1 MNIGAE
7 ENIPKEESKKSEKKD
22 ESCQLQIDMIM
33 ESVKEIEKKI
43 EAFKSHKESFEYKH
57 LDEMLTRNLEAL
69 DAIETDNQDLRV
81 HRKNSV
87 ETINRC
93 ICMLDSKAS
102 ANTLT
107 KTATSNQVCLVKS
120 DNAVVFI
127 LSLIL
132 RLYFESR

>member
-7 ENIPKEESKKSEKKD
+7 ENIPDTREESKRSDKKD
-22 ESCQLQIDMIM
+22 ESCQLQINMIM

-93 ICMLDSKAS
+93 IRMLDSKAS

-120 DNAVVFI
+120 DNAVIF
-127 LSLIL
+127 IL
-132 RLYFESR
+132 RLYFEPR

>member
-7 ENIPKEESKKSEKKD
+7 ENIPDTKEESKKSEKKD

-93 ICMLDSKAS
+93 IRMLDSKAS
-102 ANTLT
+102 ANNLT
-107 KTATSNQVCLVKS
+107 KPATSNEVCFGKVC
-120 DNAVVFI
+120 
-127 LSLIL
+127 
-132 RLYFESR
+132 

>member
-7 ENIPKEESKKSEKKD
+7 ENIPDTKEESKKSDKKD

-43 EAFKSHKESFEYKH
+43 ESFKSHKESFEYKRM
-57 LDEMLTRNLEAL
+57 DEMLTRNLEAL
-69 DAIETDNQDLRV
+69 DGIETDNQDLRV

-93 ICMLDSKAS
+93 IRMLDSKAS
-102 ANTLT
+102 ANNLT

-120 DNAVVFI
+120 DNPVVFV
-127 LSLIL
+127 LSL
-132 RLYFESR
+132 